1 MALRVIGFNDP
12 IFSGLQDMFD
22 VSDHDVEKSVNT
34 PSTKYVRDAKA
45 MAATKSDVIEYPDSY
60 VFVLD
65 MPGLKL
71 EEIKVQV
78 EENNVLVVTGM
89 RQRAD
94 EKEKE
99 VKYVRMER
107 RIGKFMRKFMLP
119 ENANL
124 DAIPAIC
131 VDGVLTITVQ
141 KLPPPEPKKP
151 RTIQVQIGS
160 RCTC

>member
-1 MALRVIGFNDP
+1 MAFRVVGFNDP

-22 VSDHDVEKSVNT
+22 VSDREVEKSVNT
-34 PSTKYVRDAKA
+34 PSNTYVRDAKA
-45 MAATKSDVIEYPDSY
+45 MAATPADIKEYPDSY

-65 MPGLKL
+65 MPGLKS

-78 EENNVLVVTGM
+78 EENNVLVVTGV
-89 RQRAD
+89 RQRED

-107 RIGKFMRKFMLP
+107 RIGKSMRKFILP
-119 ENANL
+119 ENANIE
-124 DAIPAIC
+124 AISAVC

-151 RTIQVQIGS
+151 RTIQVQIG
-160 RCTC
+160 

>member
-12 IFSGLQDMFD
+12 IFSGLQDMLG
-22 VSDHDVEKSVNT
+22 VSDHEVEKPANT

-45 MAATKSDVIEYPDSY
+45 MAATPADIKEYPDSY

-65 MPGLKL
+65 MPGVKS

-78 EENNVLVVTGM
+78 EDNNVLVVTGI
-89 RQRAD
+89 RQRED

-107 RIGKFMRKFMLP
+107 RIGKFMRKFVLP
-119 ENANL
+119 ENANI
-124 DAIPAIC
+124 DAISAVC

-151 RTIQVQIGS
+151 RTIQVQIG
-160 RCTC
+160 

>member
-1 MALRVIGFNDP
+1 MTFMVIDFNDP

-34 PSTKYVRDAKA
+34 PSKMYVRDAKA
-45 MAATKSDVIEYPDSY
+45 MAATPADIKEYPDSY

-65 MPGLKL
+65 MPGLKS

-89 RQRAD
+89 RQRED

-99 VKYVRMER
+99 VKYVMMER
-107 RIGKFMRKFMLP
+107 RIGKFMRKFILP

-124 DAIPAIC
+124 EAISAVC

-151 RTIQVQIGS
+151 RTIQVQIG
-160 RCTC
+160 

>member
-1 MALRVIGFNDP
+1 MAFRVIGFNDP
-12 IFSGLQDMFD
+12 FFPGLQDMLR
-22 VSDHDVEKSVNT
+22 VSDHEVEKPANT
-34 PSTKYVRDAKA
+34 PSTKYVSDAKA
-45 MAATKSDVIEYPDSY
+45 MAATPADIKEYPDSY

-65 MPGLKL
+65 MPGLKS

-78 EENNVLVVTGM
+78 EDNNVLVVTGI
-89 RQRAD
+89 RQRED

-107 RIGKFMRKFMLP
+107 RIGKFMRKFVLP
-119 ENANL
+119 ENANI
-124 DAIPAIC
+124 DAISAVC

-151 RTIQVQIGS
+151 WTIQVQIG
-160 RCTC
+160 

>member
-1 MALRVIGFNDP
+1 MDFKIIGFGDP
-12 IFSGLQDMFD
+12 FFSDMFD
-22 VSDHDVEKSVNT
+22 DHEVEKSVNT
-34 PSTKYVRDAKA
+34 PSRKYVRDAKA
-45 MAATKSDVIEYPDSY
+45 MAATPADIKEYPNSY

-65 MPGLKL
+65 MPGLKS

-78 EENNVLVVTGM
+78 EDNNVLVVTGV
-89 RQRAD
+89 RQRKD

-107 RIGKFMRKFMLP
+107 RIGKFLRKFILP
-119 ENANL
+119 ENANI
-124 DAIPAIC
+124 DAISAVC

-151 RTIQVQIGS
+151 RTIQVQIG
-160 RCTC
+160 

>member
-1 MALRVIGFNDP
+1 MAFRVIGFNDP
-12 IFSGLQDMFD
+12 IFSGLQDMLG
-22 VSDHDVEKSVNT
+22 VSDHEVEKSSNT

-45 MAATKSDVIEYPDSY
+45 MAATPADIKEYPDSY

-65 MPGLKL
+65 MPGLKS

-89 RQRAD
+89 RQRED
-94 EKEKE
+94 EKEKD

-107 RIGKFMRKFMLP
+107 RIGKFMRKFILP

-124 DAIPAIC
+124 DAISAVC

-151 RTIQVQIGS
+151 RTIQVQVA
-160 RCTC
+160 

>member
-1 MALRVIGFNDP
+1 MAFRIVDFSDP
-12 IFSGLQDMFD
+12 IFSGLHNMFD
-22 VSDHDVEKSVNT
+22 VSDHDIEKSVNT
-34 PSTKYVRDAKA
+34 PSKKYVRDAKA
-45 MAATKSDVIEYPDSY
+45 MASTPADIKEYPDSY

-65 MPGLKL
+65 MPGLKS
-71 EEIKVQV
+71 EEISVQV
-78 EENNVLVVTGM
+78 EDNNVLVVTGM
-89 RQRAD
+89 RQRED

-107 RIGKFMRKFMLP
+107 RIGKFMRKFILP

-124 DAIPAIC
+124 DTISAVC

-151 RTIQVQIGS
+151 RTIQVQIG
-160 RCTC
+160 

>member
-1 MALRVIGFNDP
+1 MDFKVIGFSDP
-12 IFSGLQDMFD
+12 VFFSGLQDMFD
-22 VSDHDVEKSVNT
+22 VSDHDAEKSVNL
-34 PSTKYVRDAKA
+34 PSRKYVRDAKA
-45 MAATKSDVIEYPDSY
+45 MAATPADIKEYPDSY

-65 MPGLKL
+65 MPGLKS
-71 EEIKVQV
+71 EEIGVQL

-89 RQRAD
+89 RQRED

-107 RIGKFMRKFMLP
+107 RIGKFMRKFILP

-124 DAIPAIC
+124 DAISAVC
-131 VDGVLTITVQ
+131 VDGVLIITVQ

-151 RTIQVQIGS
+151 KTIQVQIG
-160 RCTC
+160 

>member
-1 MALRVIGFNDP
+1 MAFRVIGFNDP
-12 IFSGLQDMFD
+12 IFSGLQDMLG
-22 VSDHDVEKSVNT
+22 VSDHESVNT

-45 MAATKSDVIEYPDSY
+45 MAATPADIKEYPDSY

-65 MPGLKL
+65 MPGLKS

-78 EENNVLVVTGM
+78 EENNVLVVIGI
-89 RQRAD
+89 RQRED

-107 RIGKFMRKFMLP
+107 RIGKFMRKFILP

-124 DAIPAIC
+124 DAISAVC
-131 VDGVLTITVQ
+131 VDGVLTITVK

-151 RTIQVQIGS
+151 RTIQVQVA
-160 RCTC
+160 